1 MCEANAFVIENNTEK
16 KVLSDV
22 DIVEFE
28 EDRVILRNI
37 FGEQQILTNVKF
49 KLYSNRDRK
58 LLFEKCLL

>member
-1 MCEANAFVIENNTEK
+1 MGGIAMCEADAFVIENNTEK

-37 FGEQQILTNVKF
+37 FG
-49 KLYSNRDRK
+49 
-58 LLFEKCLL
+58 

>member
-1 MCEANAFVIENNTEK
+1 MCEAHAFIIENGKEK

-28 EDRVILRNI
+28 DDKVILQNI
-37 FGEQQILTNVKF
+37 FGEQQILTNIRF

-58 LLFEKCLL
+58 LLFER